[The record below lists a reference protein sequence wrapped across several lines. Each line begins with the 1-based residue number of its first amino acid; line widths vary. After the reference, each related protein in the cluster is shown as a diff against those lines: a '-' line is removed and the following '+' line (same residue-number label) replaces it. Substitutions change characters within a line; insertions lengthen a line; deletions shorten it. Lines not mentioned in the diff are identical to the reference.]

1 MTGISLLAY
10 LAHCETPLSE
20 EFGENVL
27 KGISFLVDLGMK
39 NPVLSEQPALKEGP
53 AFGGAVQIEK
63 RARAFSKEA
72 FSTCSAEIPLISAIF
87 SAT

>member
-39 NPVLSEQPALKEGP
+39 PVLRTAALKES
-53 AFGGAVQIEK
+53 VMTT
-63 RARAFSKEA
+63 R
-72 FSTCSAEIPLISAIF
+72 
-87 SAT
+87 

>member
-1 MTGISLLAY
+1 MCIRDRAY

-39 NPVLSEQPALKEGP
+39 DVY
-53 AFGGAVQIEK
+53 K
-63 RARAFSKEA
+63 RQH
-72 FSTCSAEIPLISAIF
+72 
-87 SAT
+87 

>member
-20 EFGENVL
+20 ECGENVL

-39 NPVLSEQPALKEGP
+39 NPVISEQPALKEICYDPVSYTHLDVYKRQALGLDRKFWRRAPP
-53 AFGGAVQIEK
+53 AE
-63 RARAFSKEA
+63 
-72 FSTCSAEIPLISAIF
+72 
-87 SAT
+87 